1 MIVFLKGLISYKSP
15 TYIVIETAGGL
26 GYRVHISLHT
36 YSRIEKLEKVKLLT
50 HLHVKEDSHSLYG
63 FADEA
68 ERNIFKH
75 LISVSGIGPTTAQV
89 VLSTM
94 TAEEVRAA
102 ILGEQVQAFQK
113 VKGIG
118 AKTAKRIILDL
129 KDKMVKEGGAAPLP
143 LSNPNNTLRDE
154 ALSALLA
161 LGFQKIK
168 VQKTLNRILKEQ
180 NEISNVEGLI
190 KIALQQLS

>member
-180 NEISNVEGLI
+180 NEISNVEGL
-190 KIALQQLS
+190 